1 MKRLLFVFALIM
13 GFAFCANAQVY
24 RYKTTYFAMKQVVNG
39 KWTNWSKW
47 EESDMLVTIDW
58 TNDVV
63 KIYSPA
69 TQTYYLTKFVG
80 EYKDESGGVQYE
92 FNFIDQ
98 DDDKGTMRLRI
109 ESNGSSQLYVDFAN
123 IMLVWVVRR
132 IKD

>member
-1 MKRLLFVFALIM
+1 
-13 GFAFCANAQVY
+13 
-24 RYKTTYFAMKQVVNG
+24 
-39 KWTNWSKW
+39 
-47 EESDMLVTIDW
+47 MLVTIDW

-63 KIYSPA
+63 KIYSPVM
-69 TQTYYLTKFVG
+69 QTYYLTKFVG

-98 DDDKGTMRLRI
+98 DNDKGTMRLRI